1 MPLSHWEGE
10 SVLGLRDQWSVPAL
24 EVYEQ
29 LSSTNDR
36 AFELARS
43 GASSF
48 SVVVAEEQTHGRGRR
63 GAIWHSVRGAGLW
76 MSLVLPGPRVPLH
89 LPLIIGVSV
98 SEAIEESC
106 NGVEVGIEWPNDLMV
121 GGKKLGGILCETVA
135 GHVVA
140 GIGVNTRNLSEGLP
154 IEIEARAT
162 SLETLTS
169 TRVRHSLLAG
179 FITRALRRRMYRAH
193 GEIDAE
199 LSKALRSRDTLVD
212 QPIESEEHGRG
223 IARGIA
229 SDGSLIMQQAD
240 GSRIRVVAGSVRSV

>member
-1 MPLSHWEGE
+1 MHMPLSHWEGE

-89 LPLIIGVSV
+89 LPLII
-98 SEAIEESC
+98 
-106 NGVEVGIEWPNDLMV
+106 
-121 GGKKLGGILCETVA
+121 
-135 GHVVA
+135 
-140 GIGVNTRNLSEGLP
+140 
-154 IEIEARAT
+154 
-162 SLETLTS
+162 
-169 TRVRHSLLAG
+169 
-179 FITRALRRRMYRAH
+179 
-193 GEIDAE
+193 
-199 LSKALRSRDTLVD
+199 
-212 QPIESEEHGRG
+212 
-223 IARGIA
+223 
-229 SDGSLIMQQAD
+229 
-240 GSRIRVVAGSVRSV
+240 